1 MPPGDLHGSAAA
13 AGPVSERRAV
23 PRVAPKQQL
32 AAKVLSAQAVRILDI
47 SSRGAQ
53 IELVNSLQPSGR
65 CDLRIQFSQGEFAV
79 HATVR
84 RCRAAGFGIDE
95 LNQRVVLFRAG
106 LEFDEVDPESL
117 AWLTSNVLFQAG
129 G

>member
-1 MPPGDLHGSAAA
+1 MPTGDGQGSSVAAREFR
-13 AGPVSERRAV
+13 ERRAV
-23 PRVAPKQQL
+23 PRVEPRHPL
-32 AAKVLSAQAVRILDI
+32 EAKVMTLQTVRILDI

-53 IELVNSLQPSGR
+53 VELVDRLSPSGR
-65 CDLRIQFSQGEFAV
+65 CDLRIQFDEGEFAA

-84 RCRAAGFGIDE
+84 RCRASGFGVDE
-95 LNQRVVLFRAG
+95 NDQRVVLFRAG

-117 AWLTSNVLFQAG
+117 AWLSSNVLFQAG